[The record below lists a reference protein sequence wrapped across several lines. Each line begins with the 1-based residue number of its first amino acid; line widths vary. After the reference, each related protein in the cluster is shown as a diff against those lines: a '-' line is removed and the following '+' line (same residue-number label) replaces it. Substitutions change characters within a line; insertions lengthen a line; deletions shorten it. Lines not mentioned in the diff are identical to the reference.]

1 MPSKLTHA
9 DRRHF
14 HQVDDQCIST
24 VRQNKDFLMRELDA
38 ALDRLYSYL
47 RSFMVDLPQDQLNKA
62 PPISKEKHL
71 KHWALI
77 LEGRLDQE
85 YMVSVASIYALRKSQ
100 GFDRVTYIAGYN
112 FLVNEIIAAI
122 AARFRRFSFSRSRQ
136 KIELQTAFLR
146 IATYNMAHVIEAYF
160 ENDCAERAASMDQ
173 LAHSFEEVIG
183 GIVGTVSS
191 AAAQLRVT
199 ADDLTYSAEST
210 NLLSMAAAT
219 ASKEASNNVQ
229 AVADATNHLS
239 ESIGEISDRVQQSN
253 RIAGKAADE
262 SDRTHAEVQ
271 NLTEAAERIG
281 GIIGLISNI
290 AGQTN
295 MLALNATIEA
305 ARAGEAGRGFA
316 IVAQEVKN
324 LADATAKATAEIGA
338 QIAGIQAATQN
349 VACFIST
356 IAKTTQEVSSI
367 AVSVERAVGEQGAV
381 TQEIVRRM
389 LEASQKTTEVT
400 TNIVGVTE
408 AAGNSS
414 QAARR
419 LLMSATGLKRQS
431 EVLSNQ
437 VADFLAR
444 VRAA

>member
-1 MPSKLTHA
+1 MLSKLTHA
-9 DRRHF
+9 DRRHL

-38 ALDRLYSYL
+38 ALDRLDSYL
-47 RSFMVDLPQDQLNKA
+47 RSFMADLPQDQLNKA
-62 PPISKEKHL
+62 TPISKEKHL

-85 YMVSVASIYALRKSQ
+85 YMVSVASMYALRKSQ
-100 GFDRVTYIAGYN
+100 GFGSVAYIAGYN

-136 KIELQTAFLR
+136 KIALQIAFLR

-199 ADDLTYSAEST
+199 ADDLTHSAEST
-210 NLLSMAAAT
+210 NLQSMAAAT

-253 RIAGKAADE
+253 RIAGKAANE

-349 VACFIST
+349 VASFIST

-419 LLMSATGLKRQS
+419 LLVSATDLKRQS